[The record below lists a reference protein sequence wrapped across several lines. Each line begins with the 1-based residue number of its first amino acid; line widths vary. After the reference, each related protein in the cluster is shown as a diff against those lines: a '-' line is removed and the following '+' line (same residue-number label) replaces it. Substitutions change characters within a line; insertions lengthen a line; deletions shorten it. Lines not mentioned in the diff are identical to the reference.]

1 MKNGLLVWNVL
12 LTVVAGYLLINHFSA
27 KNAGS
32 GVTKATGSDS
42 TGMKMDFRIAYF
54 EMDSVEAHFEM
65 VKDVKSEITKKEES
79 SNIEMD
85 RAGKNYQ
92 NKLAF
97 YQNKQKDMTQPEY
110 EAAAM
115 ELKRMEQDLGVLKG
129 RLDQEYSELAMRK
142 GKEVKTTIEEFLKQ
156 YNKTRNYAYI
166 VAYEQGLFYYRDSAY
181 NITADVVK
189 GLNEIHKP
197 AKKN

>member
-27 KNAGS
+27 KKAGA
-32 GVTKATGSDS
+32 GVAKATGSDS

-129 RLDQEYSELAMRK
+129 RLDQEYSELPMRK

-197 AKKN
+197 GKKN